1 MSTPM
6 TVAQSQRV
14 SVPNQLLGALA
25 LLVTVPAVRHL
36 RLGVLTTAIR
46 LLKRCCWRGVTWDQ
60 ATVAID
66 AVRQAALI
74 VPCRVACMETSLAA
88 LLSLALRGRAVQWRI
103 GIATNPYASHA
114 WIAVA
119 DTPIGEPLDLEAT
132 YRPILVV

>member
-6 TVAQSQRV
+6 TVPQPQQA
-14 SVPNQLLGALA
+14 SVLDHLLGALA

-46 LLKRCCWRGVTWDQ
+46 LLKRCCWRDASWDQ
-60 ATVAID
+60 ASGAID

-119 DTPIGEPLDLEAT
+119 DTPIGESLDLETT
-132 YRPILVV
+132 YHPLLVA